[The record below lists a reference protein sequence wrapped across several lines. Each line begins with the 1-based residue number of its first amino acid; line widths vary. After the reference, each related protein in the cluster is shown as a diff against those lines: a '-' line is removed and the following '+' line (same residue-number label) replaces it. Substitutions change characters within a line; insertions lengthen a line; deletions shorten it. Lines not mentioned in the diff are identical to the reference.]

1 MPCYLTCAIAVALI
15 TASLATSFSAKKY
28 CYQHALMRTLTPDQ
42 QKIYKEIVDT
52 RFRLFVQGTIIG
64 LLLGAL
70 YLATMVNRKVKNKTS
85 VVCTFV
91 AIVAGSQY
99 FYYTMMPKK
108 KWMLD
113 YVTSGSSVEAW
124 LDMYMYMKK
133 QYHWGF
139 IIGLVGYAIL
149 CFAFVKDE

>member
-15 TASLATSFSAKKY
+15 TASFFTCFAAKKY

-42 QKIYKEIVDT
+42 RTVYIEIVDR
-52 RFRLFVQGTIIG
+52 RFKLYVQGMILG

-70 YLATMVNRKVKNKTS
+70 YLMSVQNKKPKNKSS

-91 AIVAGSQY
+91 AIVAATQY
-99 FYYTMMPKK
+99 FYYSLMPKK

-113 YVTSGSSVEAW
+113 YVTSEASVEAW
-124 LDMYMYMKK
+124 LDMYKYMKN

-139 IIGLVGYAIL
+139 VIGLAGYAVL
-149 CFAFVKDE
+149 CMAFVKDE